1 MNPDCVYTE
10 NVELSVSNDY
20 KIIPE
25 MVYQDPDYIVPL
37 LDSYVKI
44 LSGHDTMNAIAG
56 QIGIEERYL
65 EELVEISADTGAHAL
80 SISVISD
87 SMERSKAIM
96 EALLT
101 RQENVKETVE
111 QAIGTHEVKQ
121 LTSFSGVTV
130 QDSVR
135 DTQSAFRV
143 GLAGLERDKD
153 ALQDAYDLAMQNL
166 ETEKRN
172 LAVLKFPEKSSGIGS
187 VVKYAVLGA
196 ILGIVV
202 VMGCATVR
210 FISGGK
216 ASSAGEL
223 CRYSGVPVLGRLA
236 GEATQKQKGLD
247 AWLNKLERRPNG
259 GENEETIRLIAA
271 LVRNLEPD
279 AETVLLT
286 GDLPAEQM
294 QALCGKLQASP
305 GMSGK
310 KVTASACVLSSAQAV
325 EQVVASDVVL
335 LVADCTRTCIVDFQM
350 QSDRIQKLGKKVLGC
365 VVFE

>member
-1 MNPDCVYTE
+1 M
-10 NVELSVSNDY
+10 
-20 KIIPE
+20 
-25 MVYQDPDYIVPL
+25 
-37 LDSYVKI
+37 
-44 LSGHDTMNAIAG
+44 
-56 QIGIEERYL
+56 
-65 EELVEISADTGAHAL
+65 
-80 SISVISD
+80 
-87 SMERSKAIM
+87 
-96 EALLT
+96 
-101 RQENVKETVE
+101 
-111 QAIGTHEVKQ
+111 
-121 LTSFSGVTV
+121 
-130 QDSVR
+130 
-135 DTQSAFRV
+135 
-143 GLAGLERDKD
+143 
-153 ALQDAYDLAMQNL
+153 
-166 ETEKRN
+166 
-172 LAVLKFPEKSSGIGS
+172 
-187 VVKYAVLGA
+187 
-196 ILGIVV
+196 
-202 VMGCATVR
+202 
-210 FISGGK
+210 
-216 ASSAGEL
+216 

-335 LVADCTRTCIVDFQM
+335 LVADCTRTRIVDFQM
-350 QSDRIQKLGKKVLGC
+350 QSDRIQKLGKKALGC